1 MAEQTTNLGLTK
13 PDPAEGYNIGVFN
26 ANADIL
32 DGAVG
37 ALINEIGTTGS
48 GGMSDKVTQTL
59 NDVNT
64 LQNGLT
70 AARLEIAAV
79 KTDTSALV
87 QALATAN
94 ANINTLLTQT
104 KGVKTVVA
112 GNVQVRDGDAAG
124 TAIVNIPDTMNPERV
139 VIITT
144 SKSTA
149 LGDNVTWAR
158 NGRTVTFSATNYYT
172 TITYQFIEFF

>member
-1 MAEQTTNLGLTK
+1 MATNTTNLGLTK
-13 PDPAEGYNIGVFN
+13 PDLAEGYDVNVFN
-26 ANADIL
+26 ANADII
-32 DGAVG
+32 DCAVG
-37 ALINEIGTTGS
+37 ALIAQS
-48 GGMSDKVTQTL
+48 GNTEKLDTL
-59 NDVNT
+59 INDVAEVKADT
-64 LQNGLT
+64 T
-70 AARLEIAAV
+70 ALI
-79 KTDTSALV
+79 

-104 KGVKTVVA
+104 KGVKTVIA

-149 LGDNVTWAR
+149 LGDNVTWTR
-158 NGRTVTFSATNYYT
+158 SGRTVTFSATNYYT
-172 TITYQFIEFF
+172 TITYQFIEFY